1 MLNAFRLGPDGRKSF
16 LSVLLFSC
24 VMSCSASVLS
34 VIPEPV
40 SVTEVSSDFLVDSE
54 TKVSFSQRDSDAN
67 SVAELFSRAV
77 AENTGITLTVGENLA
92 GKVIR
97 FSLNTQSDP
106 QLGDEGYKLDV
117 TPTGVEIH
125 ANKPAGLFY
134 GGQTL
139 IQMIPLVDKA
149 DRKSP
154 STSVSVPGAKIVD
167 YPRFVWRGLMLDVSR
182 RFLSKEF
189 VMRFI
194 DQMSRYKFNTLHWHL
209 TDDDGWRIEIKSLPK
224 LTEIGAWRVPRTGK
238 YGYFASVGPEE
249 APTEGGFYT
258 QEDIREIVAY
268 AAERFVTVVPEI
280 DLPGHSSTFIAS
292 YPEVSCT
299 GQQFPTYS
307 GTRGD
312 LKDDVICVGNAENFG
327 ILDKVFTEIAALFPS
342 QYVHIGGDEV
352 NPALWNQCPKCKDLM
367 QAQTQKDPHGLQA
380 YFTKKMSEM
389 LAAKGKKMVGWD
401 EILEGDIPKES
412 VVMAWQSSEKGAEAA
427 QKGHPVVMSP
437 IIPYYLDHI
446 QGDPAIEQ
454 YGGYLLRPMRLS
466 QVYEYEPVPE
476 GVDPKLILGAQGNV
490 WTNRMGSER
499 HVEYMTWP
507 RALALAEVLWSPKRD
522 RDWSDFANRV
532 EAQFPR
538 FRLAR
543 VNIAPSMY
551 DPFITPSRD
560 ASGNL
565 LLTFSTEKPGLD
577 VYYTFDYTFPDD
589 FAAKVGSAPVEVPK
603 GAEDVWAISYRG
615 GQPVGRLLKVSL
627 RSLER
632 RL

>member
-1 MLNAFRLGPDGRKSF
+1 MAD
-16 LSVLLFSC
+16 
-24 VMSCSASVLS
+24 SAAALS
-34 VIPEPV
+34 VIPAPV
-40 SVTEVSSDFLVDSE
+40 SAKLDGAELSLDPTTQISVPAGNADV
-54 TKVSFSQRDSDAN
+54 Q
-67 SVAELFSRAV
+67 SVARLLSQAI
-77 AENTGITLTVGENLA
+77 AESTGIALTVGENLT
-92 GKVIR
+92 GKAIR
-97 FSLNTQSDP
+97 LSLNTQGDP

-117 TPTGVEIH
+117 TPAGVEIR

-134 GGQTL
+134 GSQTL
-139 IQMIPLVDKA
+139 IQMIPLVETA

-154 STSVSVPGAKIVD
+154 PVRVSVPGAKIVD
-167 YPRFVWRGLMLDVSR
+167 YPRFAWRGLMLDVSR

-189 VMRFI
+189 VKRFV
-194 DQMSRYKFNTLHWHL
+194 DQMSRYKFNTFHWHL

-268 AAERFVTVVPEI
+268 AAERFITVVPEI

-292 YPEVSCT
+292 YPEVSCN

-312 LKDDVICVGNAENFG
+312 LKDDVICVGNAENFKV
-327 ILDKVFTEIAALFPS
+327 LDQVFTEIAALFPG
-342 QYVHIGGDEV
+342 QYIHIGGDEV

-367 QAQTQKDPHGLQA
+367 QAQAQKDPHGLQA

-401 EILEGDIPKES
+401 EILDGDIPKDS
-412 VVMAWQSSEKGAEAA
+412 LVMAWRGAEKGTEAA
-427 QKGHPVVMSP
+427 KKGHQVVMSP
-437 IIPYYLDHI
+437 IVPCYLDHI

-476 GVDPKLILGAQGNV
+476 GVDPELILGAQGNV
-490 WTNRMGSER
+490 WTGRMGSER

-522 RDWSDFANRV
+522 REWSDFASRV

-565 LLTFSTEKPGLD
+565 LLSFSTEKPGLD

-589 FAAKVGSAPVEVPK
+589 FAAKADGTAVEVPK
-603 GAEDVWAISYRG
+603 GAEDVWAISYRDG
-615 GQPVGRLLKVSL
+615 KPVGRLLKVSL
-627 RSLER
+627 RSLDR